1 MDPDPGGPKTWV
13 TGSNTVTTV
22 TVSLSYA
29 GISRRKSWARFPRSG
44 PAPQRSF
51 SRTSGQYLSIWSIVN
66 PDSRDRIVN
75 SILIERKTLILP
87 FCVYVTVYL
96 GIMMRKYR
104 KVFRKSFEWQWVHW
118 SATLY
123 LSLFIVIISDRF
135 LMTAL
140 HLLTGCPTTPETW
153 AHQVFRTER
162 RRGKNSN

>member
-75 SILIERKTLILP
+75 SILIGRKTLIFTVLCICYCLSWNNDEKIPESIQKIFWMAMSSLIRNTISKFIHCNHFRSVPDDGPAPSNRLP
-87 FCVYVTVYL
+87 DGAGDVGTSSL
-96 GIMMRKYR
+96 PYR
-104 KVFRKSFEWQWVHW
+104 KEAR
-118 SATLY
+118 
-123 LSLFIVIISDRF
+123 
-135 LMTAL
+135 
-140 HLLTGCPTTPETW
+140 
-153 AHQVFRTER
+153 
-162 RRGKNSN
+162 